1 MGYFPRRKS
10 WWCGVVP
17 ENAEPAE
24 GNPVKA
30 DTAQTGRFHLFLFA
44 KTKEPSHLH
53 RLMPISR
60 LHECQLLACR

>member
-1 MGYFPRRKS
+1 M
-10 WWCGVVP
+10 P

-53 RLMPISR
+53 RLMPMSR